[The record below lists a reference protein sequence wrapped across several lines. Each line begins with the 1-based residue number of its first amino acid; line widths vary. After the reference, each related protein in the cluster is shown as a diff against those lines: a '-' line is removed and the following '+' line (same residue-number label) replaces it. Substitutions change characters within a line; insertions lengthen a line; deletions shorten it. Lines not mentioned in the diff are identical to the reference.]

1 VPLPEYSPQ
10 VAVRTVLDAL
20 QINDDPQL
28 DHGCCVLL
36 AFKSPSGIILDS
48 TLDAMKVTYTVSLY
62 LNINRLSGPLGES
75 NLDPSG
81 YGRFL
86 RSSAYGLLIDHNRS
100 EFIGE
105 PEQLRDS
112 LSVRQRV
119 RVSGWSDGP
128 TDSCEQVV
136 FDFYLSNVEGTWL
149 IDVILMVNS

>member
-1 VPLPEYSPQ
+1 M
-10 VAVRTVLDAL
+10 RTVLDAL

-36 AFKSPSGIILDS
+36 AFKSPSGITLDS
-48 TLDAMKVTYTVSLY
+48 TLDAVILY
-62 LNINRLSGPLGES
+62 LNVNRLSGPLGES

-105 PEQLRDS
+105 PEQLSDS

-128 TDSCEQVV
+128 TDSCKQVV

-149 IDVILMVNS
+149 IDVILMVNL